1 MDRDETGHGPQHTI
15 IHYNNLVC
23 SESCSESYWAAQ
35 FVCLFSYFF
44 VIVLLLLDVNII
56 IIFLKTVYECF
67 SVGSTNRFF
76 CLRLFLCFFR

>member
-1 MDRDETGHGPQHTI
+1 MSDKRRDHDETGHGPQHTI

-23 SESCSESYWAAQ
+23 SESYSESYWAAQ

-44 VIVLLLLDVNII
+44 VIVILLLDVNII

-67 SVGSTNRFF
+67 SV
-76 CLRLFLCFFR
+76 